1 MKTVMASKRYSLPAR
16 LLHWIVAVLVLV
28 QIALGF
34 GADWSE
40 RPQSDY
46 LLDQHVRIGVL
57 LLVLVVLRL
66 LWRIGNP
73 PPPLPDLAHRWQRRA
88 AGIAHR
94 ALYILL
100 LLMPITGYVL
110 WAWTG
115 PSLDWWG
122 LGSIPMLFVGGD
134 DEFWR
139 SVAGYVHEY
148 GAYAITGLVLVHI
161 GAALWHSFVAR
172 DLSIGE
178 RMGFGALDHAG
189 RAD

>member
-1 MKTVMASKRYSLPAR
+1 MASKRYSLTAT
-16 LLHWIVAVLVLV
+16 LLHWLVAALVLI
-28 QIALGF
+28 QIGLGF

-46 LLDQHVRIGVL
+46 LLDQHVRVGVL
-57 LLVLVVLRL
+57 LLALVVLRL
-66 LWRIGNP
+66 LWRLGNA
-73 PPPLPDLAHRWQRRA
+73 PPPLPDFIPLWQRRA
-88 AGIAHR
+88 AGITHPV
-94 ALYILL
+94 LYLLL

-115 PSLDWWG
+115 PPLDWWG
-122 LGSIPMLFVGGD
+122 LGSIPILFVGGD

-148 GAYAITGLVLVHI
+148 GAYAITGLVLIHI
-161 GAALWHSFVAR
+161 LAALWHAFIAR
-172 DLSIGE
+172 DLSISE